1 MHHFS
6 VCVSDTGEAAV
17 AHLRDFVP
25 DEQRS
30 AAEAGPVPDHSPPH
44 RGAAYR
50 PETGWWDPLLQLWD
64 QPGPWW
70 EDNLCGQLS
79 AHFWLILKQK
89 CMRLCDFHRTFN
101 VQLIRHLHLEHI
113 SDAFDAWQSIRER
126 LLKKVSSVESSSIPL
141 HRYLHSNRPDLK
153 ASRLKTCC
161 MLVYRLS
168 YVRGLITPAKQQGR
182 LQMARL
188 IS

>member
-101 VQLIRHLHLEHI
+101 VPTYPPPSSRTHFWCLWCMAVNKRAIVEKSPLSWVVVHPSAPI
-113 SDAFDAWQSIRER
+113 SSQQQA
-126 LLKKVSSVESSSIPL
+126 
-141 HRYLHSNRPDLK
+141 
-153 ASRLKTCC
+153 RLKSFQT
-161 MLVYRLS
+161 
-168 YVRGLITPAKQQGR
+168 
-182 LQMARL
+182 
-188 IS
+188 